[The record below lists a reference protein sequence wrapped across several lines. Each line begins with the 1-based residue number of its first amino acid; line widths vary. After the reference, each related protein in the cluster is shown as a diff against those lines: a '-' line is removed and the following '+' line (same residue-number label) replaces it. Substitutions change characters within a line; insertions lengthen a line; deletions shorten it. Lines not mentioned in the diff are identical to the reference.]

1 MEISNVIS
9 CSALLPRLHRTTENS
24 SHFLIHTDAD
34 MVQSKFLTLECC
46 TASVSDAPAIVAVS
60 TKSVLTLTHNALR
73 TAVSSF
79 QTKLSI
85 AGISTGDTVAV
96 CLPNSAE
103 FVVAFL
109 GTVLQ
114 RAVSAPLNPAYKQEE
129 FEFYLEDLNPKL
141 VLVPRGAI
149 FQNSHI
155 IQAARSIGTP
165 MAEVFWAPD
174 GATLLLELTEKPL
187 PQRIVSLPKPQSDDI
202 ALVLHTSGTTGRPK
216 AVSVYPILIA
226 SWTR

>member
-1 MEISNVIS
+1 
-9 CSALLPRLHRTTENS
+9 
-24 SHFLIHTDAD
+24 
-34 MVQSKFLTLECC
+34 MVQSKFLTLKCC

-60 TKSVLTLTHNALR
+60 SKSVLTLTHNALR
-73 TAVSSF
+73 AAVSSF

-85 AGISTGDTVAV
+85 AGITTGDTVAV

-155 IQAARSIGTP
+155 IQAARRIGVP

-187 PQRIVSLPKPQSDDI
+187 PQRVVSLPKPQSDDI

-216 AVSVYPILIA
+216 AVSNYPILIA
-226 SWTR
+226 SRTR